1 MKSCT
6 LVVPCFNEAA
16 RLDDARFA
24 SLLDAGAGL
33 SLLFVNDGS
42 TDGTLDRL
50 EAFSRRHPERA
61 GVLNLRDNL
70 GKAEA
75 VRQGMLAAL
84 DRGTDLIGYY
94 DADLAT
100 PPADMLQIIA
110 HLETEGVEAAIG
122 SRVALLGRDI
132 ERRAS
137 RHYLGRVF
145 ATAASAAL
153 GLRVYDTQCGAKVF
167 RAGPALRS
175 ALVEPFLS
183 RWVFDVE
190 LIGRLDRHP
199 RETPAGASWI
209 VEVPLRAWRDVGASR
224 LRGPAMLRA
233 VADLARV
240 AVDLRRRRRLGG
252 IAPAPRV
259 KRPE

>member
-1 MKSCT
+1 VKTCI

-16 RLDDARFA
+16 RLDDARLA
-24 SLLDAGAGL
+24 RLLDAGPAV

-50 EAFSRRHPERA
+50 EAFARRHPARA
-61 GVLNLRDNL
+61 SVFNLRDNL

-75 VRQGMLAAL
+75 VRRGMLAAL
-84 DRGTDLIGYY
+84 DRGADLIGYY

-100 PPADMLQIIA
+100 PPEDMLEIIS

-122 SRVALLGRDI
+122 ARVALLGRNI

-145 ATAASAAL
+145 ATAASAVL

-175 ALVEPFLS
+175 ALAEPFLS

-190 LIGRLDRHP
+190 LIGRLDQHP
-199 RETPAGASWI
+199 RTAPADAWI

-224 LRGPAMLRA
+224 LRGPDMLRA
-233 VADLARV
+233 IADLARV
-240 AVDLRRRRRLGG
+240 AVDLRRRRRGEL
-252 IAPAPRV
+252 APAPPV